1 MEKFLLALCDIFI
14 VAGILAAIIFP
25 ILHAIK
31 KHKYRK
37 FVLEHSLCLRQLE
50 EINKRYSFYII
61 PNMDQEHS
69 YDNEDFYNEIS
80 CEDYLIYQLVYYRKK
95 VAEAANATLYN
106 KKMFTKYQQEIK
118 EKCKP
123 GEYDVLV
130 ELNDSKF
137 LAKVEEKIIQDRT
150 QCPVTEFK
158 LKVRLTLTN
167 INGYFKDRKKETF
180 DIETIRVLIQKIMN
194 QRNGFY
200 LDREIW
206 DSICRVERGKVS
218 NKMRFSIYQRDGN
231 RCCKCG
237 SRYNLEIDHIIP
249 ISRGG
254 KSTYDN
260 LQTLCH
266 RCNAEKGSDID
277 Y

>member
-1 MEKFLLALCDIFI
+1 MEKFLLALGDIF
-14 VAGILAAIIFP
+14 VVVGILAAIIFP
-25 ILHAIK
+25 ILYAIK

-37 FVLEHSLCLRQLE
+37 FVLEHSLCLKQLE

-80 CEDYLIYQLVYYRKK
+80 CKDYLIYQLVYIRKK
-95 VAEAANATLYN
+95 VADAANATLDN
-106 KKMFTKYQQEIK
+106 KTMFGKYQQEIK

-123 GEYDVLV
+123 GDYDIPV
-130 ELNDSKF
+130 ELKDSKF
-137 LAKVEEKIIQDRT
+137 LAKIESKIIAEKT

-158 LKVRLTLTN
+158 LNVELIHTD
-167 INGYFKDRKKETF
+167 INGYYRESRSRSF
-180 DIETIRVLIQKIMN
+180 DIEEIRDLIVRIKN
-194 QRNGFY
+194 QRNGYY

-218 NKMRFSIYQRDGN
+218 NKMRFSIYKRDGN

-266 RCNAEKGSDID
+266 RCNAEKGSDIE
-277 Y
+277 